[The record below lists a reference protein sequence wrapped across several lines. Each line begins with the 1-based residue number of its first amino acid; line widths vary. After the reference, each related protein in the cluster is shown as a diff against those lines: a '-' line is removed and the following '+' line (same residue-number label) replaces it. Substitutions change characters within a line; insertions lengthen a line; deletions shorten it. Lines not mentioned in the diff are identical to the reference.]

1 MVLMELA
8 RVFHVIDI
16 IIRPLQPVLSFL
28 GLDRS
33 CGMLWMTAAVFG
45 LAYGSAVIVEETRT
59 HTYDPES
66 LTKLHLSIGINHAMI
81 EDPALFLP
89 LGIPP
94 FWLWIPRLAAAI
106 LVTYAFSVFTAL
118 RRSYAQRPGHKKI
131 RHY

>member
-1 MVLMELA
+1 
-8 RVFHVIDI
+8 
-16 IIRPLQPVLSFL
+16 
-28 GLDRS
+28 
-33 CGMLWMTAAVFG
+33 
-45 LAYGSAVIVEETRT
+45 
-59 HTYDPES
+59 
-66 LTKLHLSIGINHAMI
+66 MI